1 MKTKTQTQGE
11 NLKIILPVRYITLI
25 IKIRKR
31 NNKIYSFFLGT
42 TSPNPF
48 DMSGLSPNLM
58 STTSASNTGT
68 KPKKSVHS
76 LLGEHSNLVNLDNLV
91 TADNKKNSTQGMQF
105 HLLLI
110 SRHTKKSYSCFEFRS
125 LSFISK
131 KFFIET
137 SIKHLH
143 KYLLFFMFCKKI

>member
-110 SRHTKKSYSCFEFRS
+110 S
-125 LSFISK
+125 LSRQSREGGRGGPSPPI
-131 KFFIET
+131 
-137 SIKHLH
+137 
-143 KYLLFFMFCKKI
+143 FMPRLEILGQI

>member
-1 MKTKTQTQGE
+1 MVIFNHTH
-11 NLKIILPVRYITLI
+11 YC
-25 IKIRKR
+25 
-31 NNKIYSFFLGT
+31 FFLGT

-110 SRHTKKSYSCFEFRS
+110 S
-125 LSFISK
+125 LSRQSREGGRGGPGAMAPPI
-131 KFFIET
+131 
-137 SIKHLH
+137 
-143 KYLLFFMFCKKI
+143 FMPRLEILGQI

>member
-1 MKTKTQTQGE
+1 MGASIDPFSPVAQKELSEFDLLRNEIESTKISNIG
-11 NLKIILPVRYITLI
+11 
-25 IKIRKR
+25 
-31 NNKIYSFFLGT
+31 GT

-58 STTSASNTGT
+58 STPSAFNTGT

-110 SRHTKKSYSCFEFRS
+110 S
-125 LSFISK
+125 LSRQS
-131 KFFIET
+131 
-137 SIKHLH
+137 
-143 KYLLFFMFCKKI
+143 

>member
-1 MKTKTQTQGE
+1 M
-11 NLKIILPVRYITLI
+11 
-25 IKIRKR
+25 
-31 NNKIYSFFLGT
+31 FFLGT

-105 HLLLI
+105 HFLLI
-110 SRHTKKSYSCFEFRS
+110 SRHTKKNRTHV
-125 LSFISK
+125 LNLGR
-131 KFFIET
+131 FFYYFYIQ
-137 SIKHLH
+137 
-143 KYLLFFMFCKKI
+143 KYGKDR